1 MNDFTIVDIGGSEE
15 GSGDE
20 QTPELSGCSELDSCD
35 EVQSGSDDDL
45 AQNQGNFITL
55 LFHNLI

>member
-20 QTPELSGCSELDSCD
+20 QTPELSGCLESDSCD
-35 EVQSGSDDDL
+35 EVQSGSDDVS
-45 AQNQGNFITL
+45 AQGQGKYTPS
-55 LFHNLI
+55 

>member
-1 MNDFTIVDIGGSEE
+1 MNGFKLVDNGGSEE

-20 QTPELSGCSELDSCD
+20 QTPELSGWLGLDSCD

-45 AQNQGNFITL
+45 AQNQGNFTFL
-55 LFHNLI
+55 YPH

>member
-20 QTPELSGCSELDSCD
+20 QTPELSGCFESDSCD

-45 AQNQGNFITL
+45 AQNQGNFTFL
-55 LFHNLI
+55 YPH

>member
-20 QTPELSGCSELDSCD
+20 QTPELSGCFESDSCV
-35 EVQSGSDDDL
+35 EVQSGSDDDFD
-45 AQNQGNFITL
+45 QNQGNSTFLHTY
-55 LFHNLI
+55 

>member
-20 QTPELSGCSELDSCD
+20 QTPELSGCSELDSCV
-35 EVQSGSDDDL
+35 EVQSGSDDNFD
-45 AQNQGNFITL
+45 QNQGNSTFLHIY
-55 LFHNLI
+55 